1 MRRIFDF
8 HSAMTTMPSASA
20 QLSLA
25 QQFFRAGQHRQA
37 EVLLRQLAAADQ
49 HNPTIHELL
58 GYVCG
63 NDRRIEECEA
73 HLLDAS
79 RSPICS
85 AEALYYLGKVQIER
99 GRCRA
104 AISSL
109 QRALHKAGEF
119 FEGLHELGV
128 AHSAIGDHERARD
141 FFARA
146 DRNRPGSHELQT
158 NLAGTLRELNRNA
171 EALCYYDRATSLYA
185 GSFRAWAGRAQV
197 LCTLGRHAEAVDSYD
212 RALKLFPGDVAALMN
227 RAKSLIALGRNDD
240 ALASYRRMAALPPS
254 DDYARGYLLLAA
266 LHACRWDGWREL
278 VTDTVRRADA
288 GEKAAP
294 PYVLLAAP
302 AGPAT
307 QLRSA
312 RTYSRALYP
321 PKASAALAV
330 AHVPGRKLRVG
341 YFSSDF
347 YDHATAQLIVGML
360 EHADRERF
368 EWYGFAIGPTV
379 ADAMTERIAG
389 AFDRFMTVE
398 GESDLRIARVAQGLG
413 LDIAV
418 DLNGFSEGARPNIFA
433 ARAAPVQV
441 NYLGYPATMGCDY
454 IDYIVADAH
463 LIGPEDL
470 PHYTEKVVLMPGCYQ
485 PNDDRKQIAVVESN
499 REAFGLPR
507 DGFVF
512 ACFNSLFKVTPDAF
526 DVWMR
531 LLGNTPGSVL
541 WLLQGSESASA
552 ALRSEAARRGV
563 DASRIVFARRVPLAE
578 HLGRHVHADL
588 FLDTFHYNAHTT
600 CSDALW
606 AGLPVLTLRGHTFA
620 SRVASSLLR
629 TIGLAELVTDS
640 LQAYE
645 AAALALSA
653 DRQRLGALRERLGHN
668 RLSSPLFKTQAYAR
682 HMETALAA
690 MWERHLSHSPPAHIV
705 VRA

>member
-1 MRRIFDF
+1 
-8 HSAMTTMPSASA
+8 MTSMPSTR
-20 QLSLA
+20 QELFLA
-25 QQFFRAGQHRQA
+25 QQYFRAGQHRQA
-37 EVLLRQLAAADQ
+37 EALLRQLAAGDP
-49 HNPTIHELL
+49 HDPTIHELL

-63 NDRRIEECEA
+63 NERRFEECEA

-85 AEALYYLGKVQIER
+85 AEALYYLGKVQILR

-146 DRNRPGSHELQT
+146 DSKRPGSHELQT
-158 NLAGTLRELNRNA
+158 NLGETLRELNRNA
-171 EALCYYDRATSLYA
+171 EALDYYDRATSLYT
-185 GSFRAWAGRAQV
+185 GSFRAWAGRAQA
-197 LCTLGRHAEAVDSYD
+197 LCAMGRHAEALDSYD
-212 RALKLFPGDVAALMN
+212 RALKLFTGDVAVLMN
-227 RAKSLIALGRNDD
+227 RAKALIALGRNDE
-240 ALASYRRMAALPPS
+240 ALANYRRMAALPPS
-254 DDYARGYLLLAA
+254 EDYGRGYLLLSA
-266 LHACRWDGWREL
+266 LHACRWDGWKEL
-278 VTDTVRRADA
+278 VADTIRRVDA

-312 RTYSRALYP
+312 RTYARALYP
-321 PKASAALAV
+321 PKASAPAEV
-330 AHVPGRKLRVG
+330 ERVPGRKLRVG
-341 YFSSDF
+341 YFSTDF
-347 YDHATAQLIVGML
+347 YDHATAQLIVGVL

-379 ADAMTERIAG
+379 ADAMTERIAR
-389 AFDRFMTVE
+389 AFDHFMTVE
-398 GESDLRIARVAQGLG
+398 GESDPRIARMAQGLG

-418 DLNGFSEGARPNIFA
+418 DLNGFSEGARPSIFA

-454 IDYIVADAH
+454 IDYIIADEH
-463 LIGPEDL
+463 LIGPEDYR
-470 PHYTEKVVLMPGCYQ
+470 HYTEKVVRIPGSYQ
-485 PNDDRKQIAVVESN
+485 PNDDKKQIAVVDAD
-499 REAFGLPR
+499 RAAFGLPR

-512 ACFNSLFKVTPDAF
+512 ACFNNLFKATPDAF

-531 LLGNTPGSVL
+531 ILGKTPGSVL

-552 ALRSEAARRGV
+552 ALRAEAASRGV
-563 DASRIVFARRVPLAE
+563 DPDRIVFAKRAPLAE

-606 AGLPVLTLRGHTFA
+606 AGLPVLTLRGSTFA
-620 SRVASSLLR
+620 ARVASSLLR
-629 TIGLAELVTDS
+629 TIGLAELVTCS
-640 LQAYE
+640 VQAYE
-645 AAALALSA
+645 AAALALSS
-653 DRQRLGALRERLGHN
+653 DPQRLRALRDRLSHN
-668 RLSSPLFKTQAYAR
+668 RLSSPLFKTEPYAR
-682 HMETALAA
+682 HMESALAA
-690 MWERHLSHSPPAHIV
+690 MWERHQGNLPPEHITLC
-705 VRA
+705 A